1 MVGGGGGPGFIEFL
15 EDICECGHLFELH
28 EDNNEDDADVWLY
41 PCTQCDCPDFIDY
54 TGEP

>member
-1 MVGGGGGPGFIEFL
+1 LVGGGGGPGFIEFL